1 MTNAFRTRF
10 LLGCCAI
17 TFATIV
23 PTAPTAVVLAQE
35 ITASEP
41 IYSGPQNGEPIT
53 PFAFRLALGP
63 LAGKELDVVSDAENH
78 PVVLIFLHNINR
90 QSIALTRILSRFTKS
105 RAADGL
111 ATAVILLDED
121 VSQGEA
127 SLKRIQ
133 HALTAGV
140 PTGVSLDGRE
150 GPGSYGLNRSVQL
163 TILVAKEKKVTAN
176 YALVQ
181 PSLQADLPRIV
192 ASIAEQIGGP
202 EPDLQALLA
211 QEPAMLRSEEPKRGE
226 PKRGEPE
233 SVDVRGLVRPLI
245 QKDATDEQVDAAAEA
260 IVAQVEKKPAIRREI
275 GRIASTIVRSGK
287 LANYGTPRAQEY
299 LQKWSDSY
307 GPDPDAE
314 SPKTPNPPSDRP

>member
-17 TFATIV
+17 TFATV
-23 PTAPTAVVLAQE
+23 ALTASPCVVLAQE
-35 ITASEP
+35 VTTSEP
-41 IYSGPQNGEPIT
+41 IYSGPQNGEPVA

-63 LAGKELDVVSDAENH
+63 LAGKELDVVGDAEDH
-78 PVVLIFLHNINR
+78 PIVLIFLHNINR

-121 VSQGEA
+121 VTQGEA
-127 SLKRIQ
+127 NLKRIQ

-192 ASIAEQIGGP
+192 ASIVEQVGGP
-202 EPDLQALLA
+202 EPDLQSLLA
-211 QEPAMLRSEEPKRGE
+211 QEPAMLRSDEPKRGDS
-226 PKRGEPE
+226 E
-233 SVDVRGLVRPLI
+233 SVDVRSLVRPLI
-245 QKDATDEQVDAAAEA
+245 QKDATDEQVDTAAEA

-287 LANYGTPRAQEY
+287 LSNYGTPRAQEY
-299 LQKWSDSY
+299 LQKWSESY
-307 GPDPDAE
+307 SPDPDAE
-314 SPKTPNPPSDRP
+314 SPKTPNLTSDRP